1 MALGAKRFSQNMPDQ
16 EETDNL
22 FENTQPTMTLNH
34 NQAKSLHHL
43 GKNVPL
49 TKL

>member
-1 MALGAKRFSQNMPDQ
+1 MALGAKRLSLNMPDQ

-22 FENTQPTMTLNH
+22 FEKTQPTMTLSQ